1 MKLSRKLSASF
12 PSVCLSLSLPIA
24 VSLSLRVSVLVCY
37 LIAVAVCD
45 NDDNDDDEESDIWL
59 LDAAIKGAAQQTS
72 LKLFQFNSKMCCL
85 LCGALNK

>member
-12 PSVCLSLSLPIA
+12 PSLS

-45 NDDNDDDEESDIWL
+45 DDDDDDEESDIWL
-59 LDAAIKGAAQQTS
+59 LDAAIKGAAAADITQTIS
-72 LKLFQFNSKMCCL
+72 IQFKNVL
-85 LCGALNK
+85 PTLRRTQ

>member
-1 MKLSRKLSASF
+1 M
-12 PSVCLSLSLPIA
+12 
-24 VSLSLRVSVLVCY
+24 SVLVCY

-45 NDDNDDDEESDIWL
+45 EDDDDEESDIWL
-59 LDAAIKGAAQQTS
+59 LDAAIKGAAAETS